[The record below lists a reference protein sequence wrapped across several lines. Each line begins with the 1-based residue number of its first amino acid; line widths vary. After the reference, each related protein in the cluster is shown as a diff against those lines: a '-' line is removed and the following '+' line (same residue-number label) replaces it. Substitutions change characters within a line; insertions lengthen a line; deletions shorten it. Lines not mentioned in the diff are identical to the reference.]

1 MSQTQFLSL
10 ARGPVGIWP
19 QPARIAE
26 SNFVHKSLSN
36 WSFNIAVGCSH
47 GCRFCYVPATLQGR
61 IRSTMSDYHVEDPDS
76 QWGNY
81 VLVRRFDR
89 DIFLHSLA
97 LAEYADPRLLER
109 GGNRAVIYCS
119 TTDPYQTIRLAGDV
133 TRQKELHAEA
143 RAMVRESLEL
153 IRDYSTLNVR
163 ILTRSPMAAADFDL
177 FKSFGP
183 RLMFGMSLPTLDD
196 RLAQVYEPHAPSP
209 SARLRCLQHAAEWGL
224 NVFVA
229 VAPMYPEIGRDDLA
243 RTLEALKQLEVSGQ
257 RSEVRQERPVRLT
270 SDLRPPTSSPRT
282 IFAEPINIRAENVA
296 RIAAHARTLGL
307 KMRVEVFE
315 NRRVWEDYAL
325 GQLRL
330 IEAVAGEL
338 GLAPRLHL
346 WPDHALG
353 SRYTAERQPDPKEHD
368 KWIHQWWKRRSE
380 WPEPGTKD
388 QRREASK
395 QNLDPL
401 TNSPNLIP
409 PHSPG
414 LATEANTQ

>member
-61 IRSTMSDYHVEDPDS
+61 IRSTMSDYNVEDPDS

-97 LAEYADPRLLER
+97 LAEYADPKLLER

-119 TTDPYQTIRLAGDV
+119 TTDPYQTIRLAGDI

-143 RAMVRESLEL
+143 RSMVRESLEL

-196 RLAQVYEPHAPSP
+196 RLAQIYEPHAPSP
-209 SARLRCLQHAAEWGL
+209 TARLRCLQHAAEWGL

-229 VAPMYPEIGRDDLA
+229 VAPMYPEIGRDDLQ
-243 RTLEALKQLEVSGQ
+243 RTLEAIAGLGAL
-257 RSEVRQERPVRLT
+257 
-270 SDLRPPTSSPRT
+270 T

-325 GQLRL
+325 AQLKM
-330 IEAVAGEL
+330 IEAIAGEL

-353 SRYTAERQPDPKEHD
+353 SRYTAERQPDPKEFE

-380 WPEPGTKD
+380 WPEPGTRD
-388 QRREASK
+388 QRQASK
-395 QNLDPL
+395 PNLDPL
-401 TNSPNLIP
+401 TNSPLVP
-409 PHSPG
+409 PKSPG